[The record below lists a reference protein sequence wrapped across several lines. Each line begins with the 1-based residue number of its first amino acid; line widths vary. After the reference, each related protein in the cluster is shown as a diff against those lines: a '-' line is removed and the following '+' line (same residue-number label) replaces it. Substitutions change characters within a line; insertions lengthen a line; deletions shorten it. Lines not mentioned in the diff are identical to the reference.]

1 MRSGAKITLVG
12 LDVTMKAPLTAAMRN
27 AIAESGE
34 VGATM
39 MQIADFYVRAYES
52 MHPDIAGC
60 GLHDPLAVA
69 IAEDKSLATVQ
80 RMRVDVELAGALSRG
95 AIIAD
100 RRQNV
105 APERLNADVCVDV
118 DRERFSRLFVEALSG
133 FEK

>member
-1 MRSGAKITLVG
+1 
-12 LDVTMKAPLTAAMRN
+12 
-27 AIAESGE
+27 
-34 VGATM
+34 
-39 MQIADFYVRAYES
+39 
-52 MHPDIAGC
+52 
-60 GLHDPLAVA
+60 VA

-100 RRQNV
+100 RRRNV